1 MNKIFS
7 AFGALIIIYMAVLY
21 AFFNYNVGLVVGFG
35 LGIGFLIIPM
45 LPPTFVVKIIRV
57 LFGIVVLF
65 FVAMAAFIA
74 VNSTT
79 NSADYSE
86 DAVIVLG
93 CGIRGTSLT
102 SNLKDRLDCAIEYAN
117 QNEKAIIVVTGGQGP
132 QEDIPEAVAMK
143 NYLVENNIDSGRIVE
158 EAKATSTN
166 ENFSYSK
173 EILDDMLG
181 SDYKVAY
188 ITNDFHIYR
197 AGKLAEKYELNA
209 RGFAAKTNIHSIVP
223 NYLRESLAIIQLWVF
238 GI

>member
-21 AFFNYNVGLVVGFG
+21 ACFNYNVGLVVGFA
-35 LGIGFLIIPM
+35 LGVGFLVIPM

-57 LFGIVVLF
+57 LFGIVILF

-86 DAVIVLG
+86 DALIVLG
-93 CGIRGTSLT
+93 CGIRGTNLT

-132 QEDIPEAVAMK
+132 QEDMPEAVAMK
-143 NYLVENNIDSGRIVE
+143 KYLVENNIDPDRIIE

-173 EILDDMLG
+173 EILDTMLG